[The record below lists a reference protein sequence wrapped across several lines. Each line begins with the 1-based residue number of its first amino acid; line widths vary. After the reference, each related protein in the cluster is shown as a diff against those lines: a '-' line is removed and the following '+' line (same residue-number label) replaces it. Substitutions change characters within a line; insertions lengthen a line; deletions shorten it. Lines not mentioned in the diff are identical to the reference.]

1 MIVDTPEASTPVST
15 PASSSTPVSNNL
27 SQEEILKILENNA
40 PAGYKYCLTLVP
52 RESDTLEKILKTR
65 MATRKPT
72 PDATSTQPA
81 EKRHKIS
88 MHGAV
93 ISNPVYREKIAQTQ
107 EKKAKKKK
115 GKGKE
120 KSSKRKIEFAE
131 KKKKIKSKKEEAKD
145 KGKEF
150 RQRFLKEVAQNNDSD
165 DGDAEAEEKTSNS
178 LESQNENLSLPT
190 SLNVEFED
198 RADSGVVKDSEQNSV
213 ETSNSKVKP
222 LVVDEENIRNFY
234 AVYWPKPKAYYWAKL
249 MKVFSF
255 DVEDDANEVEVT
267 FLKKLMSSSDPSI
280 IKWDWPPVED
290 KGLVDVKLLFAGP
303 ASLRSQMLV
312 EQNPTCS
319 SNQRQMS

>member
-1 MIVDTPEASTPVST
+1 M
-15 PASSSTPVSNNL
+15 
-27 SQEEILKILENNA
+27 
-40 PAGYKYCLTLVP
+40 P

-72 PDATSTQPA
+72 SDATSTQPA
-81 EKRHKIS
+81 EKTHKIS

-93 ISNPVYREKIAQTQ
+93 ISNPVYRETIAQTQ
-107 EKKAKKKK
+107 EKKAKKKT

-150 RQRFLKEVAQNNDSD
+150 RHRFLKEVAQNNDSD
-165 DGDAEAEEKTSNS
+165 DGDAEAEEKASNS

-213 ETSNSKVKP
+213 KQA
-222 LVVDEENIRNFY
+222 I
-234 AVYWPKPKAYYWAKL
+234 PKLSLLLL
-249 MKVFSF
+249 MRRILEISMQC
-255 DVEDDANEVEVT
+255 T
-267 FLKKLMSSSDPSI
+267 
-280 IKWDWPPVED
+280 
-290 KGLVDVKLLFAGP
+290 GLFKRLITGL
-303 ASLRSQMLV
+303 
-312 EQNPTCS
+312 N
-319 SNQRQMS
+319 